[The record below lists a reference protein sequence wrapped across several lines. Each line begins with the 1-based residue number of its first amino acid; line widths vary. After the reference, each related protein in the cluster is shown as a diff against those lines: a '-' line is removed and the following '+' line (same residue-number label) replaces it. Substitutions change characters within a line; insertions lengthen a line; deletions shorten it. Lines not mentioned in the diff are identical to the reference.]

1 MDLHGAATLEPDLP
15 PATPMPRFEYPNQA
29 VTVYPGYADA
39 TSSGEIRGLINSCL
53 PESRSPVSGS
63 LPAVRIL
70 WPQPGAVALPSR
82 AASRTPAFPEW
93 DRARDRRTWR
103 DNKRSRPRPH
113 ARKAPRR
120 HRPG

>member
-15 PATPMPRFEYPNQA
+15 PAPPMSRFEYPTQA
-29 VTVYPGYADA
+29 GTVYPGYADA
-39 TSSGEIRGLINSCL
+39 TSTGEIRGMINPCL

-70 WPQPGAVALPSR
+70 WPQPGAVAPPSR
-82 AASRTPAFPEW
+82 AASRTPACPEW

-103 DNKRSRPRPH
+103 ENQRCPPR
-113 ARKAPRR
+113 
-120 HRPG
+120 